1 MMDLDEM
8 LKEHQRWLDKA
19 HKSLTAAGAGAP
31 AELTQSRIDQLHA
44 RIAELERQKER
55 EVRRYDAAIAELQA
69 ELAVASPASQ
79 ANDETQESEKKPSK
93 KARPRRARND
103 ALKLAVGSKRPRHGI
118 IRDAAMVQVPAA
130 AGGPFQ
136 IFAFSTRVASMPGR
150 FFWTIGTRNSIVSS
164 PMILFSACVVARLGE
179 RLSKP

>member
-1 MMDLDEM
+1 MDLDEM

-19 HKSLTAAGAGAP
+19 HKSLTAAAAP

-79 ANDETQESEKKPSK
+79 ANDETQEPEKKPSK
-93 KARPRRARND
+93 KAKA
-103 ALKLAVGSKRPRHGI
+103 KKSEK
-118 IRDAAMVQVPAA
+118 
-130 AGGPFQ
+130 
-136 IFAFSTRVASMPGR
+136 
-150 FFWTIGTRNSIVSS
+150 
-164 PMILFSACVVARLGE
+164 
-179 RLSKP
+179 

>member
-1 MMDLDEM
+1 MDLDEM

-79 ANDETQESEKKPSK
+79 ANDETQEPEKKRSK
-93 KARPRRARND
+93 KAKA
-103 ALKLAVGSKRPRHGI
+103 KKSK
-118 IRDAAMVQVPAA
+118 
-130 AGGPFQ
+130 
-136 IFAFSTRVASMPGR
+136 
-150 FFWTIGTRNSIVSS
+150 
-164 PMILFSACVVARLGE
+164 
-179 RLSKP
+179 K

>member
-19 HKSLTAAGAGAP
+19 HKSLTAAAAGAP

-44 RIAELERQKER
+44 RITELERQKER

-93 KARPRRARND
+93 KAKA
-103 ALKLAVGSKRPRHGI
+103 KKSK
-118 IRDAAMVQVPAA
+118 
-130 AGGPFQ
+130 
-136 IFAFSTRVASMPGR
+136 
-150 FFWTIGTRNSIVSS
+150 
-164 PMILFSACVVARLGE
+164 
-179 RLSKP
+179 K